1 MSVVV
6 DRSEYVYKK
15 TIADNLDE
23 MIAKKFIE
31 ISDEEYERIN
41 TAIDSYSQAVNN
53 TYRELNNV
61 ILTEEQK
68 TQLLLKLQQLELD
81 IDALKE
87 VAYDTIEVD
96 EGTMDISNIK

>member
-41 TAIDSYSQAVNN
+41 TAIDSYSQAVNQ
-53 TYRELNNV
+53 RLAELNNV

-68 TQLLLKLQQLELD
+68 TQLLLKLRQLELD

>member
-41 TAIDSYSQAVNN
+41 TAIDSYSQAVNQ
-53 TYRELNNV
+53 RLAELNNV